1 MSWRSAPPP
10 RIEDRIRLE
19 SDGTVSALSGKV
31 DFGQGIR
38 TAFAQIV
45 ADELDV
51 AFDSVHVILGDTSR
65 SPYDFGTF
73 GSQSIHSEGSNLRN
87 AAAAAR
93 AVLLARAS
101 ARLGV
106 DARDLE
112 VVAGTVR
119 PEGHGGKSVTY
130 AELAAD
136 GPLDGPVPD
145 GVATKSADALRIV
158 GRSVPRR
165 EGRDIVT
172 GRPVFVTDVRLP
184 GLLRGAVLRPPHMGA
199 ALRGLD
205 DAAARPLPGVIAIVR
220 DGDFVG
226 AVAERHE
233 QALAAV
239 AALHADWDPTPP
251 SRGVEH
257 DIELRRDDGID
268 EALAG
273 ATRVLEAAYTLPYLA
288 NAPIGPSGAV
298 ADVRPDSATI
308 YSGSQR
314 PFGLRSQIAHLLG
327 LDDSK
332 VHVVPSRSSGTY
344 GRNNNDDAP
353 GEAARLSRA
362 VGKPVLVQWTRGD
375 EFAHGT
381 LRPAAYIEAT
391 AALAP
396 DGRVA
401 AWRYRVT
408 THAHISAPVENAQV
422 AAVTA
427 GSGALPTYD
436 IPRAEIQ
443 LHIEKSEVR
452 TSSFRS
458 LAGAENVFAI
468 ESLMDELAVLAGVDP
483 VEFRLRHVS
492 DVRFASVMRL
502 VAERSGWTSS
512 RAAAGRGLGFACTVF
527 DHTLVAQV
535 ADVSVDADSRLRI
548 QKLWCAIDPGR
559 VINPDGVRNQVEGA
573 MMQGASFSLMEQVQQ
588 RDGRVAARGWDTYP
602 IATFRDAPDIEV
614 IVAGD
619 ADHPST
625 GAGEAGIVPIGAA
638 IANAVFAATGVRCRE
653 LPLTPVNIQRAR
665 RERPPRR

>member
-1 MSWRSAPPP
+1 MSWRPPPPP
-10 RIEDRIRLE
+10 RIEDRIRIE
-19 SDGTVSALSGKV
+19 RDGTFTALSGKV

-51 AFDSVHVILGDTSR
+51 PFASVQVVLGDTSR
-65 SPYDFGTF
+65 SPYDFGTY
-73 GSQSIHSEGSNLRN
+73 GSQSIHVEGSNLRN

-93 AVLLARAS
+93 AILLARAS
-101 ARLGV
+101 ARLGA

-112 VVAGTVR
+112 IAAGTVR
-119 PEGHGGKSVTY
+119 AKRGGSSVTY
-130 AELAAD
+130 SELATE
-136 GPLDGPVPD
+136 GPLDGPVPE
-145 GVATKSADALRIV
+145 GIATKSADELRLV
-158 GRSVPRR
+158 GTSVPRR

-172 GRPVFVTDVRLP
+172 GRPVYVTDVRLP
-184 GLLRGAVLRPPHMGA
+184 GMLRGAVLRPPHMGA
-199 ALRGLD
+199 ALRELD
-205 DAAARPLPGVIAIVR
+205 DAAASPLPGVIKVVR

-226 AVAERHE
+226 VVAERHE

-239 AALHADWDPTPP
+239 AVLRAVWDPTPP

-268 EALAG
+268 EALAS
-273 ATRVLEAAYTLPYLA
+273 AKSSLEAAYTLPYLA

-298 ADVRPDSATI
+298 ADVKSDSATI

-314 PFGLRSQIAHLLG
+314 PFGLRSQIAQLLG
-327 LDDSK
+327 LDESR

-362 VGKPVLVQWTRGD
+362 VGKPVLVQWTRED
-375 EFAHGT
+375 EFAYGT
-381 LRPAAYIEAT
+381 LRPAAFIEAK
-391 AALAP
+391 AGLAS

-401 AWRYRVT
+401 AWSYRVT
-408 THAHISAPVENAQV
+408 THAHILAPVENAQI

-436 IPRAEIQ
+436 IPKAEIQ

-468 ESLMDELAVLAGVDP
+468 ESLMDELAVLASVDP

-492 DVRFASVMRL
+492 DERFAAVMRI
-502 VAERSGWTSS
+502 VAQRSGWTSG
-512 RAAAGRGLGFACTVF
+512 RAPTGRGFGCPA
-527 DHTLVAQV
+527 
-535 ADVSVDADSRLRI
+535 
-548 QKLWCAIDPGR
+548 
-559 VINPDGVRNQVEGA
+559 
-573 MMQGASFSLMEQVQQ
+573 
-588 RDGRVAARGWDTYP
+588 
-602 IATFRDAPDIEV
+602 
-614 IVAGD
+614 
-619 ADHPST
+619 
-625 GAGEAGIVPIGAA
+625 
-638 IANAVFAATGVRCRE
+638 
-653 LPLTPVNIQRAR
+653 
-665 RERPPRR
+665 

>member
-1 MSWRSAPPP
+1 MSWRSAPPQ

-19 SDGTVSALSGKV
+19 GDGTVIALSGKV

-38 TAFAQIV
+38 TAFGQIV

-51 AFDSVHVILGDTSR
+51 AFDTVQVFLGDTAR

-73 GSQSIHSEGSNLRN
+73 GSQSIHSEGSNLRS

-101 ARLGV
+101 ARLRV

-119 PEGHGGKSVTY
+119 AKRGGPSVTY

-136 GPLDGPVPD
+136 APLEGLVPV
-145 GVATKSADALRIV
+145 GIATKSADALRLV
-158 GRSVPRR
+158 GTSVPRR

-172 GRPVFVTDVRLP
+172 GRPVYVTDVRLP
-184 GLLRGAVLRPPHMGA
+184 GMLRGAVLRPPHMGA

-205 DAAARPLPGVIAIVR
+205 DAAARSLPGVVAIVR

-239 AALHADWDPTPP
+239 AAVRAEWDPTPP

-268 EALAG
+268 AALAG
-273 ATRVLEAAYTLPYLA
+273 ATGVLEAAYTLPYLA

-298 ADVRPDSATI
+298 ADVRPDITTI

-314 PFGLRSQIAHLLG
+314 PFGLRSQIARVLG

-353 GEAARLSRA
+353 AEAARLSRA
-362 VGKPVLVQWTRGD
+362 VGKPVLLQWTRED
-375 EFAHGT
+375 EFAYGT
-381 LRPAAYIEAT
+381 LRPAAYIEAA
-391 AALAP
+391 AALGP
-396 DGRVA
+396 GGRVA

-408 THAHISAPVENAQV
+408 THAHILAPVENAQI

-436 IPRAEIQ
+436 IPKAEIQ
-443 LHIEKSEVR
+443 LRVETSEVR

-492 DVRFASVMRL
+492 DERFASVMRL
-502 VAERSGWTSS
+502 VAERSGWTS
-512 RAAAGRGLGFACTVF
+512 RRVATGRGLGFACTVF
-527 DHTLVAQV
+527 DHTYIAQV
-535 ADVSVDADSRLRI
+535 ADVSVDKDARLRI
-548 QKLWCAIDPGR
+548 HKLWCAIDPGL

-588 RDGRVAARGWDTYP
+588 RDGRVAARSWDSYP
-602 IATFRDAPDIEV
+602 IATFRDAPEIEV
-614 IVAGD
+614 ILA
-619 ADHPST
+619 AEAAHRST

-653 LPLTPVNIQRAR
+653 LPLTRDNIERAR

>member
-1 MSWRSAPPP
+1 MSWRPPPPP

-19 SDGTVSALSGKV
+19 RDGTVTALSGKV

-51 AFDSVHVILGDTSR
+51 AFDTVQVILGDTSR
-65 SPYDFGTF
+65 SPYDFGTY
-73 GSQSIHSEGSNLRN
+73 GSQSIHVEGSNLRN

-93 AVLLARAS
+93 ALLLVRAS
-101 ARLGV
+101 ARLG
-106 DARDLE
+106 AEATDLE
-112 VVAGTVR
+112 VAAGTVR
-119 PEGHGGKSVTY
+119 AKRGGPSVTY
-130 AELAAD
+130 AELASD
-136 GPLDGPVPD
+136 GPLGGLVPE
-145 GVATKSADALRIV
+145 GIATKSADALRLV
-158 GRSVPRR
+158 GTSVPRR
-165 EGRDIVT
+165 EGHDIVT
-172 GRPVFVTDVRLP
+172 GRPVYVTDARLP
-184 GLLRGAVLRPPHMGA
+184 GMLRGAVLRPPHMGA
-199 ALRGLD
+199 ALRSLD
-205 DAAARPLPGVIAIVR
+205 EAGAGSLPGVIRIVR

-226 AVAERHE
+226 VVAERHE

-239 AALHADWDPTPP
+239 AALRAVWDPTPP

-257 DIELRRDDGID
+257 DIELRRDEGID
-268 EALAG
+268 AALAG
-273 ATRVLEAAYTLPYLA
+273 ATRALEATYTLPYLA

-298 ADVRPDSATI
+298 ADVQSDSATI

-314 PFGLRSQIAHLLG
+314 PFGLRSQIAQLLG
-327 LDDSK
+327 FDESR

-353 GEAARLSRA
+353 AEAARLSRA
-362 VGKPVLVQWTRGD
+362 VGKPVLVQWTRED
-375 EFAHGT
+375 EFAYGT
-381 LRPAAYIEAT
+381 LRPAAFIEAK
-391 AALAP
+391 AGLAS

-401 AWRYRVT
+401 AWSYRVT
-408 THAHISAPVENAQV
+408 THAHILAPVESAQI

-436 IPRAEIQ
+436 IPKAEIQ

-492 DVRFASVMRL
+492 DARFAAVMRL
-502 VAERSGWTSS
+502 VAQRSGWTP
-512 RAAAGRGLGFACTVF
+512 RRTATGRGIGFACTVF
-527 DHTLVAQV
+527 DHTYIAQV
-535 ADVSVDADSRLRI
+535 ADVSVDKDARLRI
-548 QKLWCAIDPGR
+548 HKLWCAIDPGL
-559 VINPDGVRNQVEGA
+559 VINPDGVRNQIEGA

-588 RDGRVAARGWDTYP
+588 RDGRVAARSWDSYP
-602 IATFRDAPDIEV
+602 IATFREAPEIEV
-614 IVAGD
+614 ILA
-619 ADHPST
+619 ADTARPST

-653 LPLTPVNIQRAR
+653 LPLTPANIERAR
-665 RERPPRR
+665 RERPPRG